1 MNSEL
6 SLLESLHL
14 LAIEDKKG
22 HFLANEIAFPYCL
35 GGAIL
40 LELSLLDKIE
50 VIEEKVIVKNN
61 HLPKDEFL
69 SQLFLKIINKKK
81 KKSLRYWIEHFGSM
95 SKKIKK
101 NTVASLISKRILSK
115 KDSKILWVIPNT
127 KYPTVNPN
135 PELNLRKRLANIIEK
150 NEAGSVKE
158 IMLISLVD
166 TCNLNSEVYGKKQ
179 AKLNKKAIKELLKNN
194 EQLSKVGE
202 TVKEIHE
209 LIIVLIVVMITT
221 TTVTAISN

>member
-1 MNSEL
+1 MKSEL

-22 HFLANEIAFPYCL
+22 HFLPDSIAFPYCL

-50 VIEEKVIVKNN
+50 VVENKVIVKDR
-61 HLPKDEFL
+61 HLPKDILLAE
-69 SQLFLKIINKKK
+69 LFSLILNKNKA
-81 KKSLRYWIEHFGSM
+81 KSLRYWIEVFGNKSR
-95 SKKIKK
+95 KIRKT
-101 NTVASLISKRILSK
+101 TVETLISKGILTK

-127 KYPTVNPN
+127 KYPTVNPT
-135 PELNLRKRLANIIEK
+135 PELNLRKRLTRIITT
-150 NEAGSVKE
+150 NESGSVKD

-166 TCNLNSEVYGKKQ
+166 TCKLNSEVYGKKQ
-179 AKLNKKAIKELLKNN
+179 AKLYNKAIKKLLTDNQ
-194 EQLSKVGE
+194 QLTEVGK
-202 TVKEIHE
+202 TVKEIHD

-221 TTVTAISN
+221 TTVATT

>member
-22 HFLANEIAFPYCL
+22 HFVADGTAFPYCL

-40 LELSLLDKIE
+40 LELTLMDKIE
-50 VIEEKVIVKNN
+50 VVADKVVVKN
-61 HLPKDEFL
+61 HELPKDALL
-69 SQLFLKIINKKK
+69 SELFSLISKGKKN
-81 KKSLRYWIEHFGSM
+81 KSLRYWIERFGN
-95 SKKIKK
+95 KWRKIRKV
-101 NTVASLISKRILSK
+101 TVESLISKGIVAK

-127 KYPTVNPN
+127 KYPTTNPT
-135 PELNLRKRLANIIEK
+135 PELNLRKRLTSILKKTES
-150 NEAGSVKE
+150 GSVKD

-166 TCNLNSEVYGKKQ
+166 TCNLNREVYGKEQ
-179 AKLNKKAIKELLKNN
+179 AKLYKKAIKELLTNN
-194 EQLSKVGE
+194 QQLATVGK
-202 TVKEIHE
+202 TVKEVHD

-221 TTVTAISN
+221 TTVTAS